1 MRRPA
6 PTAPLTPAQSR
17 VLCPKVLST
26 LYAAV
31 TLAGAAQCTAV
42 LTMLRDTPALA
53 RHVLALSVA
62 PDRTPAPVAGYEEAA
77 AACAQVSQ
85 LVAECARHMD
95 ALRTFTWNATA
106 ALPQERMWAEL
117 RSWCVPRGRQSRPP
131 C

>member
-1 MRRPA
+1 M
-6 PTAPLTPAQSR
+6 
-17 VLCPKVLST
+17 LST

-31 TLAGAAQCTAV
+31 SLEGLAQCRAV

-53 RHVLALSVA
+53 RHVLALAVA
-62 PDRTPAPVAGYEEAA
+62 PDRTAATSVAGYDESAD
-77 AACAQVSQ
+77 ACAQVSQ

-117 RSWCVPRGRQSRPP
+117 RSWCVPRGDGSVALS
-131 C
+131 